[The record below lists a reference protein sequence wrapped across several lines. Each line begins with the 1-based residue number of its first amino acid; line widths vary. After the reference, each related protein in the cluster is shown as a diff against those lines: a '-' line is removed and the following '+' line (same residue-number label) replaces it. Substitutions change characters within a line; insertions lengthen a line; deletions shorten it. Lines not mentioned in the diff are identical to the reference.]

1 MRLNY
6 ALLLNILDPLL
17 AISGEKGL
25 LRLAFLTEAYEY
37 KTLAHAYARGLGDE
51 VELTENARAFAPL
64 RAQLAE
70 YFTGTRQ
77 RFDLPLDM
85 RGSAFQLSVWRRLQT
100 IPYGHLRS
108 YKQIA
113 EQIGQRGAARA
124 VGQAAG
130 QNPLPI
136 IVPCHRVVAAD
147 GDLTGFAGGMF
158 LKAQLLR
165 LEGHTLGENRRV
177 VAPRLF

>member
-17 AISGEKGL
+17 AISGPKGM
-25 LRLAFLTEAYEY
+25 LRLAFLAEAYEY
-37 KTLAHAYARGLGDE
+37 KTLAHAYARALDPE
-51 VELTENARAFAPL
+51 AELVEDARAFADL
-64 RAQLAE
+64 RGQLAE
-70 YFTGTRQ
+70 YFTGTRR
-77 RFDLPLDM
+77 RFEVPLDL
-85 RGSAFQLSVWRRLQT
+85 RGSDFQLSVWRRLKT
-100 IPYGHLRS
+100 IPYGQLRS

-113 EQIGQRGAARA
+113 EQIGQPGAARA

-136 IVPCHRVVAAD
+136 LVPCHRVVAAD

-165 LEGHTLGENRRV
+165 LEGHTLGDSRRV

>member
-1 MRLNY
+1 MRLRF

-17 AISGEKGL
+17 AIAGDRGM
-25 LRLAFLTEAYEY
+25 LRLAFLREAYEY
-37 KTLAHAYARGLGDE
+37 KTLAHAYSRALDPE
-51 VELTENARAFAPL
+51 AELVEDAGAFAAL

-70 YFTGTRQ
+70 YFTGTR
-77 RFDLPLDM
+77 RSFDIPVDL
-85 RGSAFQLSVWRRLQT
+85 RGSDFQLAVWRRLQA
-100 IPYGHLRS
+100 IPYGKLRT

-113 EQIGQRGAARA
+113 TEIGRPSATRA

-136 IVPCHRVVAAD
+136 LVPCHRVVGAG
-147 GDLTGFAGGMF
+147 GDLVGFAGGMSV
-158 LKAQLLR
+158 KAQLLR
-165 LEGHTLGENRRV
+165 LEGHTLGDTDRI